1 MEAILW
7 TNQLPTA
14 RQQVSVGK
22 ILKFCDL
29 MNPRCHLACVYPLDF
44 CVYAAS
50 VHAVHQLLGGGLGG
64 WWDLDDA
71 YLHSTIS
78 WERTC
83 PLAQRL
89 TPPVHSAKPISKP
102 TATVPVLFQWY
113 ILSTNDQV
121 QTFETRC
128 SISLIRNPMWLPQEY
143 LIGTFEIQTTY

>member
-1 MEAILW
+1 MKGPKWGTKEDQMTIYGLILLQIW
-7 TNQLPTA
+7 ALK
-14 RQQVSVGK
+14 SS
-22 ILKFCDL
+22 ILETQ
-29 MNPRCHLACVYPLDF
+29 MAET
-44 CVYAAS
+44 
-50 VHAVHQLLGGGLGG
+50 LLGGGLGG

-128 SISLIRNPMWLPQEY
+128 SISLIRNPMWLPQE
-143 LIGTFEIQTTY
+143 